1 MTMGEKL
8 RSARLAAGL
17 SQRQLCEGLVT
28 RNMLSQIENGSAK
41 PSLPTLQALAQRL
54 NKNVQFFLE
63 DNPAPIFE
71 NRDAALIGW
80 ALEDLQSG
88 LSERAAHLLAA
99 VEQPGGEAWHLARGC
114 LLTAQ
119 REYATAIGHLKQ
131 GEAHDPCL
139 AWAHLEICCRE
150 TGDFQ
155 NAYFY
160 ACKQRETK

>member
-1 MTMGEKL
+1 M
-8 RSARLAAGL
+8 
-17 SQRQLCEGLVT
+17 
-28 RNMLSQIENGSAK
+28 
-41 PSLPTLQALAQRL
+41 AQRL

-80 ALEDLQSG
+80 ALEDLQNG
-88 LSERAAHLLAA
+88 QIERAAHLLAA

-114 LLTAQ
+114 LLTA
-119 REYATAIGHLKQ
+119 REEYATAIGHLKQ